1 VSCPFGLWGQFSIW
15 NGSALGL
22 EAVGTQAERSN
33 ETDKLA
39 ILQQLSF
46 LTSRERGYIMGI
58 PWERKIMYHRLT
70 SRMLEISVQLA
81 VQFPE
86 EISFY
91 FLQSREAIVKI
102 ESLF

>member
-1 VSCPFGLWGQFSIW
+1 
-15 NGSALGL
+15 
-22 EAVGTQAERSN
+22 
-33 ETDKLA
+33 
-39 ILQQLSF
+39 
-46 LTSRERGYIMGI
+46 
-58 PWERKIMYHRLT
+58 MYHRLT